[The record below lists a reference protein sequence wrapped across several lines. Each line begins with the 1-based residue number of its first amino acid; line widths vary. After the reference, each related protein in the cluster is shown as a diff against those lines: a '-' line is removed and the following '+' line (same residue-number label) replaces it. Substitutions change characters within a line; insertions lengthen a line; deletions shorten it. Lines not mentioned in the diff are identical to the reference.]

1 MKTKDL
7 VTWEQVP
14 KRNMVLVGNVRASN
28 EVIRKIC
35 YECDSS
41 CLALYIM
48 LLSHRNTVTNKCYP
62 SMALLAKELNTSSST
77 IKRRLKKL
85 SDKGFIIIN
94 SGEKGIANTYFF
106 PREDFYSGEGLGA
119 VRKSWK

>member
-1 MKTKDL
+1 MKSKDTM
-7 VTWEQVP
+7 TWEKVQ
-14 KRNMVLVGNVRASN
+14 KRNMVLVGTVRASN
-28 EVIRKIC
+28 EVIRKMC

-48 LLSHRNTVTNKCYP
+48 LLSHRNTETNKCYP

-85 SDKGFIIIN
+85 SDNGYIIIN
-94 SGEKGIANTYFF
+94 SGERGIANTYFF
-106 PREDFYSGEGLGA
+106 PMEDFYKGEGLGA
-119 VRKSWK
+119 IRKSWK

>member
-1 MKTKDL
+1 MKTKNV

-28 EVIRKIC
+28 EVIRKMC

-48 LLSHRNTVTNKCYP
+48 LLSHRNTETNKCYP
-62 SMALLAKELNTSSST
+62 SMALLARELNTSSST

-85 SDKGFIIIN
+85 SDKGYIIIN
-94 SGEKGIANTYFF
+94 SGTKGIANTYFF
-106 PREDFYSGEGLGA
+106 PMEEFYNGEGLGA
-119 VRKSWK
+119 IRKSWK